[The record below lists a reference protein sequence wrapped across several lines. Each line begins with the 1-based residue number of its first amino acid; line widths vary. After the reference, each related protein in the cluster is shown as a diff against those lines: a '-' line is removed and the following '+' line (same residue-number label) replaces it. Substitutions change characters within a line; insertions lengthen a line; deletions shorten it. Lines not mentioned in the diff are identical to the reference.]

1 MTWNPTFKDR
11 MDFYGVTMQ
20 LCRLR
25 RAQTKGEFERSEQ
38 YAKCNALAG
47 KRFADLDALNA

>member
-1 MTWNPTFKDR
+1 